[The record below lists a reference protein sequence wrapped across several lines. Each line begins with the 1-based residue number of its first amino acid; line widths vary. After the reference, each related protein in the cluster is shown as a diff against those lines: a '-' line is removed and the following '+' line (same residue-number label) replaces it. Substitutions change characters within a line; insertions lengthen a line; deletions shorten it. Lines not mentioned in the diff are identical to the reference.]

1 MPRERALGAGGGGL
15 GFGDDC
21 QQGWQ
26 RAIVAKNTVAQ
37 GVPPVIL
44 WHHGQHRQGFATA
57 CSCRVLN
64 IQV

>member
-1 MPRERALGAGGGGL
+1 MLCPESVRWALEA

-21 QQGWQ
+21 QKGWQ
-26 RAIVAKNTVAQ
+26 RAIVRAKDTVAQ

-44 WHHGQHRQGFATA
+44 WSHGQHREGFATA